1 MPKTITIKTATG
13 TVRELPIQSGGK
25 SELFYSNSSA
35 EPRCIGHLRFD
46 VDTCGKLWS
55 SWWPHQAA
63 QKHNRTPFRDEFDAV
78 MNALQREIF
87 TKPDRILQALIDR
100 GVPVIPDSRCYG
112 FHIDTDA
119 YSYYVRVY
127 PFPGD
132 YSYSYCYVRGESN
145 G

>member
-1 MPKTITIKTATG
+1 MSGDLTIQ
-13 TVRELPIQSGGK
+13 VRTDDDRTLRVLPGGEH
-25 SELFYSNSSA
+25 ELFYSNSVA
-35 EPRCIGHLRFD
+35 EARCIGSLRFD
-46 VDTCGKLWS
+46 VDSTGKLWS

-63 QKHNRTPFRDEFDAV
+63 QKHNRPPFRDEFDAV
-78 MNALQREIF
+78 MNALQRNIF
-87 TKPDRILQALIDR
+87 AKSDRILQALIDR

-132 YSYSYCYVRGESN
+132 YSYCYCYVRGESN